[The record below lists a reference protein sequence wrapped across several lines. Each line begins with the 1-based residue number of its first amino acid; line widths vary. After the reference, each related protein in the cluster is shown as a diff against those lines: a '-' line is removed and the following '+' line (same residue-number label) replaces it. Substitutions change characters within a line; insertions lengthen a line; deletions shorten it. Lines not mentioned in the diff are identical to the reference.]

1 MAIPGYA
8 PHTFSEILAQ
18 LWWRLDKALDPESVR
33 ASSVVAAMDAA
44 RCGVTTVLDHHASPS
59 CIEGSLD
66 IVRQAFCDDV
76 GLRVAVAYEVSD
88 RDGPVKARL
97 GIAENVR
104 ALAAPTS
111 PLSACLFGLHAAFTL
126 SDKTLAEVAER
137 LPAGAGV
144 HVHVAEGPEDEDLSV
159 ARHGERV
166 IDRLDRFELL
176 RPSSILAHVLH
187 LDEAE
192 KERVAERGVAV
203 VHNPRSNMN
212 NAVGSFD
219 LGGYLRRGVVAGLG
233 TDGLGANL
241 LAELFTASLLQ
252 KHVHRDPL
260 AAGFGDLHRLLFV
273 HNPEIAA
280 RAFGLRFGRIAPG
293 YAADIAVLDYDGPTP
308 INGNTLLGH
317 LLFGVAVH
325 ALRVSDLFV
334 AGKAV
339 LRDGAF
345 LRVDEA
351 VELARARET
360 AAALWRRI
368 ERGETS

>member
-1 MAIPGYA
+1 
-8 PHTFSEILAQ
+8 
-18 LWWRLDKALDPESVR
+18 
-33 ASSVVAAMDAA
+33 
-44 RCGVTTVLDHHASPS
+44 
-59 CIEGSLD
+59 
-66 IVRQAFCDDV
+66 
-76 GLRVAVAYEVSD
+76 
-88 RDGPVKARL
+88 
-97 GIAENVR
+97 
-104 ALAAPTS
+104 
-111 PLSACLFGLHAAFTL
+111 
-126 SDKTLAEVAER
+126 
-137 LPAGAGV
+137 
-144 HVHVAEGPEDEDLSV
+144 
-159 ARHGERV
+159 
-166 IDRLDRFELL
+166 
-176 RPSSILAHVLH
+176 
-187 LDEAE
+187 
-192 KERVAERGVAV
+192 
-203 VHNPRSNMN
+203 
-212 NAVGSFD
+212 
-219 LGGYLRRGVVAGLG
+219 LRRGVVAGLG

-351 VELARARET
+351 AELARARET